1 MTSFPKLYD
10 YDVDASSDTQAA
22 VVSGVL
28 YVALPWLI
36 VKTTSW
42 DPTYWYL
49 ACSSIV
55 LAVGSVGFHWTRPS
69 AGGSDK
75 SGFYEYLSAAG
86 TTLVAV
92 GLSVALMDDRAEY
105 VITLG
110 FVALLIQHLFEK
122 IYGDNDDYA
131 FYTKI
136 LHGVYAVAF
145 IVGLGVTG
153 SKQSWPLLGTALG
166 LLVLVAVPL
175 RYSGADEGMAG
186 FHVFTALAVS
196 LAWRSIHTDAV

>member
-1 MTSFPKLYD
+1 MSFPKLYD
-10 YDVDASSDTQAA
+10 YDIDASSDSQAA
-22 VVSGVL
+22 VVSNVL

-36 VKTTSW
+36 VQTTPW

-55 LAVGSVGFHWTRPS
+55 LAVGSVGFHCTKPS
-69 AGGSDK
+69 ANGSDK
-75 SGFYEYLSAAG
+75 SGFYEYLSAVG

-92 GLSVALMDDRAEY
+92 GLSVALVDERPEY
-105 VITLG
+105 VISLG
-110 FVALLIQHLFEK
+110 FSALFIQHLFEK
-122 IYGDNDDYA
+122 VYRDNDDYA

-153 SKQSWPLLGTALG
+153 GKQSWPLLGPALG
-166 LLVLVAVPL
+166 FLVLVAVPL
-175 RYSGADEGMAG
+175 RYVGAKESMAG